1 MYPALLTTIMFRNS
15 RGWLANWLLA
25 CGLWLGMASLV
36 LAQQPVKS
44 TKTRPQAKKSAGIR
58 KPKPRRVQPVP
69 SARKPAYT
77 KKGVPRKLSPDQLWD
92 AKPDSTHPSRGPFRL
107 LIYTGLGTSLY
118 ATAIQPPG
126 SLSGLRLRRLGVPA
140 TLRIMWQT
148 DHRLRMGLETGFVR
162 MYTYRGIVLDKDA
175 QIRVSAIPILAVF
188 SMSVAKRLAV
198 YAGTGPY
205 LIHSNLSFDG
215 TTRGSVVSLGW
226 MAAATYTQPLTKNLG
241 LAAEVKWYDASQT
254 DDVCFIAQATLVW
267 RALTW

>member
-1 MYPALLTTIMFRNS
+1 MFRNS
-15 RGWLANWLLA
+15 KYRFATWLLVS
-25 CGLWLGMASLV
+25 GLWLEMASLV
-36 LAQQPVKS
+36 MAQQPVKPAKS
-44 TKTRPQAKKSAGIR
+44 GKQARKSAGTR
-58 KPKPRRVQPVP
+58 KLKPRRVQPVP
-69 SARKPAYT
+69 NAYKPAYT

-107 LIYTGLGTSLY
+107 LVYTGLGTSLY
-118 ATAIQPPG
+118 TTAIQPPG
-126 SLSGLRLRRLGVPA
+126 SLSDLRLRRVGLPA

-148 DHRLRMGLETGFVR
+148 DHRLRMGLETGYVR
-162 MYTYRGIVLDKDA
+162 MYTYRGTVLDKDA

-188 SMSVAKRLAV
+188 SMSVVKRLAV

-205 LIHSNLSFDG
+205 LINSDLFYEG
-215 TTRGSVVSLGW
+215 TTRGSTVSLGW